1 MKKHESIQ
9 LLPVLPLRGLTA
21 FPRMLI
27 HFDVGRLM
35 SIKALEAAMK
45 DGQKLFLTAQTDLK
59 TDNPKEKD
67 LYDVGTICTIKQILR
82 MPGDNIR
89 VLVEGKKRAKAVEF
103 ENMEENG
110 CIYASVIELED
121 LHPFPSYR
129 REQALVRTAQQRFD
143 EYAEYMSKISRDVIM
158 MVAEGGEIGY
168 LADYITQN
176 IGIDYQVKQEILE
189 ELSVTK
195 RITKVIRILTDEV
208 EILKVESEIQE
219 KVRDQID
226 KNQREYYLREQ
237 MKVIQSEL
245 GENDTDAEVE
255 KYKEK
260 IEALKLP
267 DEHSEK
273 LLKEVNRLSKM
284 SSTSAESGVI
294 RTYLDTVL
302 SLPWNK
308 TTKEQH
314 NLKKAE
320 EILNREHYGLE
331 KVKERILEFL
341 AVKVL
346 APELKGQVLCL
357 AGPPGVGKTSIA
369 HSIAE
374 AMGRNYVRFS
384 LGGVRDEADI
394 RGHRKTYIGAMAGRI
409 MNAMTQAGSK
419 NPLMLMDEIDKMGN
433 DFRGDPASAMLEVLD
448 TEQNNAFRDHYIELP
463 FDLSDVL
470 FVTTANDLGTIPRP
484 LLDRMEV
491 IELPS
496 YTEEEKVQ
504 IAKRHLL
511 DKQLKKHGLKPEQV
525 EISEDILHLIV
536 SGYTREA
543 GVRRLEQI
551 IAKLCRKIAKRIVET
566 KTNKI
571 TISKDNLQELLGHA
585 KYKDDSVSKKDQVG
599 VVNGLAWTSV
609 GGEML
614 QAEAAVVAGTGK
626 IEVTGN
632 LVQLCRKVQKLHSL
646 LFVLVQKNLI

>member
-245 GENDTDAEVE
+245 G
-255 KYKEK
+255 
-260 IEALKLP
+260 
-267 DEHSEK
+267 
-273 LLKEVNRLSKM
+273 
-284 SSTSAESGVI
+284 
-294 RTYLDTVL
+294 
-302 SLPWNK
+302 
-308 TTKEQH
+308 
-314 NLKKAE
+314 
-320 EILNREHYGLE
+320 
-331 KVKERILEFL
+331 
-341 AVKVL
+341 
-346 APELKGQVLCL
+346 
-357 AGPPGVGKTSIA
+357 
-369 HSIAE
+369 
-374 AMGRNYVRFS
+374 
-384 LGGVRDEADI
+384 
-394 RGHRKTYIGAMAGRI
+394 
-409 MNAMTQAGSK
+409 
-419 NPLMLMDEIDKMGN
+419 
-433 DFRGDPASAMLEVLD
+433 
-448 TEQNNAFRDHYIELP
+448 
-463 FDLSDVL
+463 
-470 FVTTANDLGTIPRP
+470 
-484 LLDRMEV
+484 
-491 IELPS
+491 
-496 YTEEEKVQ
+496 
-504 IAKRHLL
+504 
-511 DKQLKKHGLKPEQV
+511 
-525 EISEDILHLIV
+525 
-536 SGYTREA
+536 
-543 GVRRLEQI
+543 
-551 IAKLCRKIAKRIVET
+551 
-566 KTNKI
+566 
-571 TISKDNLQELLGHA
+571 
-585 KYKDDSVSKKDQVG
+585 
-599 VVNGLAWTSV
+599 
-609 GGEML
+609 
-614 QAEAAVVAGTGK
+614 
-626 IEVTGN
+626 
-632 LVQLCRKVQKLHSL
+632 
-646 LFVLVQKNLI
+646 

>member
-571 TISKDNLQELLGHA
+571 TISKDNLQKLLGHA
-585 KYKDDSVSKKDQVG
+585 KYKDD
-599 VVNGLAWTSV
+599 
-609 GGEML
+609 
-614 QAEAAVVAGTGK
+614 
-626 IEVTGN
+626 
-632 LVQLCRKVQKLHSL
+632 
-646 LFVLVQKNLI
+646 